1 MGGVM
6 ADVRPT
12 IKEQL
17 TLAARCEKCS
27 GYAFLARCLP
37 NAFKRDGS
45 EIRTYECVDCGHK
58 MQRLAPGEKA
68 RA

>member
-1 MGGVM
+1 MADIFIADGRSD

-27 GYAFLARCLP
+27 GFQVRGLFPFDYWSTRILSLLAKTRS
-37 NAFKRDGS
+37 K
-45 EIRTYECVDCGHK
+45 
-58 MQRLAPGEKA
+58 
-68 RA
+68 